1 MTAGIVFGNRILD
14 IVVIAWFAAQGYKAL
29 TTLIKEKQ
37 FNLRKFTE
45 SGGMPSSHTSSVMAL
60 VTSIGMQEGMAST
73 QFAMS
78 LVFAIVVMYDAAGV
92 RRAAG
97 KQAGVLNY
105 LIDILGKKDKTIK
118 IEEELKE
125 LIGHT
130 PFQVVVGAILG
141 ITVAYIMVEF
151 VGYLR

>member
-60 VTSIGMQEGMAST
+60 VTSIGMQEGMASA

-97 KQAGVLNY
+97 KQAGVLNR
-105 LIDILGKKDKTIK
+105 LIHSLGKKDNSIK
-118 IEEELKE
+118 IEVELKE

-130 PFQVVVGAILG
+130 PFEVLVGAVLG
-141 ITVAYIMVEF
+141 FFVAFLLMK
-151 VGYLR
+151 

>member
-29 TTLIKEKQ
+29 NSIIKEKR
-37 FNLRKFTE
+37 FNLKKFTE
-45 SGGMPSSHTSSVMAL
+45 SGGMPSSHTSSVLAL
-60 VTSIGMQEGMAST
+60 VASIGFREGGFST
-73 QFAMS
+73 PQFAIS
-78 LVFAIVVMYDAAGV
+78 LVFAIVVMYDASGV

-97 KQAGVLNY
+97 KQAGVLNR
-105 LIDILGKKDKTIK
+105 LVDILSQKDKNIK

-130 PFQVVVGAILG
+130 PFEVVVGAILG
-141 ITVAYIMVEF
+141 VGVAFFMIRV
-151 VGYLR
+151 VGY